1 MFLWVMRAEGVS
13 FNHAKELLR
22 KNYAPSSGPVVKQ
35 STVPKLPCPVTMGA
49 EDRAVML
56 EVVGF
61 YHATLKKTP
70 DALRYL
76 EKRGLKSSE
85 MVERFQLGFSDRM
98 LGPALPDRNRL
109 AGAEVRGQLERLGII
124 RKESGH
130 EHLRGSLVVPVMNL
144 DGDVVQL
151 YGRKINN
158 NLRAG
163 TPDHL
168 YLPGPMR
175 GVWNEE
181 ALVASKQIILCEALI
196 DALTFW
202 CAGFRHVTTSYGI
215 NGFTD
220 EHRAALQKH
229 GTERVYI
236 AYDHDEAGNKAAA
249 KLAAELMQTG
259 IECFRVEFPKGMDAN
274 AHALKTQPAALS
286 LGVLLNSASWLGKGQ
301 RPASPVAVP
310 GIAAAEPESIAAP
323 NEERAAKEKMVEE
336 ESILAEIN
344 AAAVAPVEELPEP
357 TEIAEHVLPLAA
369 VVEPSPA
376 RPMPLTPP
384 TEPQVKVEGE
394 VVTVTIGTREYRV
407 LGLEKNTS
415 LGVMRVNI
423 RVSGANVRGEWLYHG
438 DTLDM
443 ELAR

>member
-1 MFLWVMRAEGVS
+1 
-13 FNHAKELLR
+13 
-22 KNYAPSSGPVVKQ
+22 
-35 STVPKLPCPVTMGA
+35 
-49 EDRAVML
+49 
-56 EVVGF
+56 
-61 YHATLKKTP
+61 
-70 DALRYL
+70 
-76 EKRGLKSSE
+76 
-85 MVERFQLGFSDRM
+85 
-98 LGPALPDRNRL
+98 
-109 AGAEVRGQLERLGII
+109 
-124 RKESGH
+124 
-130 EHLRGSLVVPVMNL
+130 
-144 DGDVVQL
+144 
-151 YGRKINN
+151 
-158 NLRAG
+158 
-163 TPDHL
+163 
-168 YLPGPMR
+168 MR

-249 KLAAELMQTG
+249 KLAAELMQAG

-274 AHALKTQPAALS
+274 AHALKTQPASLS

-310 GIAAAEPESIAAP
+310 GIVAAP
-323 NEERAAKEKMVEE
+323 EKEPAAKEKMIEEETAKQAVIVAPESVAEPLIEGAAEEQIIEE

-384 TEPQVKVEGE
+384 TEPQV
-394 VVTVTIGTREYRV
+394 
-407 LGLEKNTS
+407 
-415 LGVMRVNI
+415 
-423 RVSGANVRGEWLYHG
+423 
-438 DTLDM
+438 
-443 ELAR
+443 